1 MRKLLL
7 IFLAALCCDL
17 ALLLWCL
24 APRPDLEVY
33 FFDVGEGDSELISWN
48 NGAKILIDG
57 GRAGRLGAE
66 LGRAL
71 GPAERRIDL
80 MLLTHC
86 QVDHL
91 GGLKE
96 VVERYEISV
105 FAYNG
110 CIDNPPEWA
119 LLKEELDKRG
129 VRLVALTSGDRL
141 RIGESEIKILSP
153 LPNLRPTVSDENG
166 RVITFLL
173 KGFGQSFLFMSDAPP
188 ELETKVAA
196 EIGSAVDVLKV
207 SHHGSRFSST
217 GNFLA
222 AVRPR
227 LSVIEVGANSYGHPA
242 AEALGRLGLYGS
254 VYRTDLSGTI
264 RVFLDSGILHVFSA
278 RTPGG

>member
-7 IFLAALCCDL
+7 IFSAALCCDL
-17 ALLLWCL
+17 ALLFWCL
-24 APRPDLEVY
+24 APHPDLAVY
-33 FFDVGEGDSELISWN
+33 FFDVGEGDSELISWS
-48 NGAKILIDG
+48 NGAKVLVDG

-80 MLLTHC
+80 VLLTHC

-96 VVERYEISV
+96 VAERYEIGV

-110 CIDNPPEWA
+110 CIYNPPEWT
-119 LLKEELDKRG
+119 LLEKELDKRG
-129 VRLVALTSGDRL
+129 VRLVALAAGDRL

-153 LPNLRPTVSDENG
+153 LPNLRPAVSDENE
-166 RVITFLL
+166 RAITFLL
-173 KGFGQSFLFMSDAPP
+173 QDSGHSFLFMSDAPP
-188 ELETKVAA
+188 ELEEQVAA

-217 GNFLA
+217 RNFLA
-222 AVRPR
+222 IARPK
-227 LSVIEVGANSYGHPA
+227 LSVVEVGTNSYGHPA
-242 AEALGRLGLYGS
+242 AEVLERLGLYGS

-264 RVFLDSGILHVFSA
+264 RVFLDYGTLRIFSA
-278 RTPGG
+278 RLPAG